1 MASAV
6 PPGSGGSST
15 SAGPGGASI
24 GASPGASIGLGLQGT
39 AVVVT
44 GAGSGIGAA
53 AARQLAAS
61 GAAVVLVGR
70 RAEMLSQTASAVG
83 RDGGSALCVPADRS
97 DPASPALIIEA
108 ALAEFGRV
116 DGLVNN
122 AAVCRHFPLA
132 GWDAAGFDEHW
143 ATNVRAPYFLIQ
155 AAQPALR
162 RSPVKSVVNISSS
175 SGTLRLSGQSVY
187 GMTKSA
193 PDYLT
198 QPLAGELAPAG
209 IRVNC
214 IAPVPSIPR
223 SMPPGPMISTRH
235 TAGCGARSRSAG
247 WCPSRNRAMD
257 RAAAQPGVVIH
268 DRRGDPAG
276 RGPGDPACVRNREEL
291 GGSGEISTGRRCGTL
306 DFRRTPAPGGLV
318 LLQGRVDPG
327 RDRQAPVDF
336 QGVGGPAARPGQEG
350 RPGS

>member
-97 DPASPALIIEA
+97 DPASPALIIKA

-214 IAPVPSIPR
+214 IAP
-223 SMPPGPMISTRH
+223 G
-235 TAGCGARSRSAG
+235 
-247 WCPSRNRAMD
+247 
-257 RAAAQPGVVIH
+257 
-268 DRRGDPAG
+268 
-276 RGPGDPACVRNREEL
+276 
-291 GGSGEISTGRRCGTL
+291 
-306 DFRRTPAPGGLV
+306 
-318 LLQGRVDPG
+318 
-327 RDRQAPVDF
+327 PVDTPIHATWADDLDEAYRWLRS
-336 QGVGGPAARPGQEG
+336 QVPLGRIGVPAEIAQWIALLLSPVSSFMTGAVIPLDGGQVIPH
-350 RPGS
+350 S